1 MWGGW
6 EGGLCVC
13 VCWAGWGGGGGGVG
27 GGDGGGVVASFLSL
41 TMIRRQSPW
50 YTSCLVLSCLVP
62 ITWLGCL
69 LFFSSS
75 FASFFVCS
83 FFVFF
88 FSTVEQGGRVRA
100 GNYCGVGG

>member
-1 MWGGW
+1 MGCVGGRF
-6 EGGLCVC
+6 GC
-13 VCWAGWGGGGGGVG
+13 VCWAGWVGRVVGV
-27 GGDGGGVVASFLSL
+27 GVVASFLSL
-41 TMIRRQSPW
+41 TMVRLQSPW

-69 LFFSSS
+69 LFFSFSLSS